1 MAPWE
6 ISQLDRHMLSYCV
19 SLENT
24 PTQVCGVATAA
35 LLSCCPV
42 ALPRRRMLLCWS
54 SRLPRA
60 AAAARSMVR
69 DAAGCLPASPPV
81 RPHGAP
87 DAHTRPYSGAG
98 ARVHRAGEADG
109 GGQAEKV
116 CSLALQPKCSVLLI
130 LIKGGEGQGAE
141 ELQKLGAPRFGQAG
155 REGSLANQIACA
167 CARARAHTHTHS
179 IVFSRR
185 MKSFFLV
192 LLQVGGPR
200 GPGFGAG
207 AATSGPVPSCSCL
220 ERCNGGEGGCTGG
233 RQIRVGGLIL
243 VVQRLPGSTRFRV
256 KGLGQ
261 RLPRSSPPSTGWD
274 NSPNSGP
281 TG

>member
-141 ELQKLGAPRFGQAG
+141 GLRKLGAPRFGQAG
-155 REGSLANQIACA
+155 REGSLANQNACA
-167 CARARAHTHTHS
+167 CARARTHTHTHTQYRFQS
-179 IVFSRR
+179 TNEVILSSLTSSWGSARPRFWCWCCYLGSGAL
-185 MKSFFLV
+185 M
-192 LLQVGGPR
+192 LL
-200 GPGFGAG
+200 FGALQWRRG
-207 AATSGPVPSCSCL
+207 RVH
-220 ERCNGGEGGCTGG
+220 GG
-233 RQIRVGGLIL
+233 
-243 VVQRLPGSTRFRV
+243 
-256 KGLGQ
+256 
-261 RLPRSSPPSTGWD
+261 
-274 NSPNSGP
+274 
-281 TG
+281 